1 VGLPILLFAD
11 DDEGVAAAL
20 RQLGADVVQVG
31 LFDEAPD
38 RRPRAVVIVAGDRT
52 DRAALSLRQLRRDES
67 FEGVGALLCVSP
79 RQVPALDPSAG
90 FDDFVVLPATAVELY
105 ARIRQIEWRRSEFAN
120 DERIKV
126 GRVVIDRAAR
136 EVSVDGR
143 AAQLTAKEYAL
154 VAFLAQHRGRVQS
167 REALLARVWG
177 PAYDG
182 GPRTVDI
189 HVRRLRAKL
198 GDALPLET
206 LRGAGYVLRAPSAPT
221 APSAQDRV
229 AAPLARAGGAR
240 SA

>member
-11 DDEGVAAAL
+11 DDEGIGAAL
-20 RQLGADVVQVG
+20 RQLGADVVQVR
-31 LFDEAPD
+31 LFDAAPD
-38 RRPRAVVIVAGDRT
+38 RRPRAVVVVAGDRT
-52 DRAALSLRQLRRDES
+52 DHATMSLRKLRRDPRL
-67 FEGVGALLCVSP
+67 EGVGALLCVSP
-79 RQVPALDPSAG
+79 RQVPSLDPSSG
-90 FDDFVVLPATAVELY
+90 FDDFVVLPATPVELY

-136 EVSVDGR
+136 EVTVDGQ

-154 VAFLAQHRGRVQS
+154 VAFLAQHRGRVHT

-177 PAYDG
+177 PSYDG

-198 GDALPLET
+198 GEALPLET
-206 LRGAGYVLRAPSAPT
+206 LRGAGYLLRAPAAPEK
-221 APSAQDRV
+221 AV
-229 AAPLARAGGAR
+229 APLARAGGVR